1 MGTHKI
7 YIGGR
12 LMKES
17 NMKNSCCV
25 YFMGWNHVNLFLWDQ
40 YLCWFFNRV
49 GNENA
54 QQVRYYCSLLL
65 DIASPFFLVA
75 SVSF

>member
-7 YIGGR
+7 SIGGR
-12 LMKES
+12 LMNES
-17 NMKNSCCV
+17 NMKNSCIFYGLEPCEFV
-25 YFMGWNHVNLFLWDQ
+25 SLGSIFVLV
-40 YLCWFFNRV
+40 FNRV

-65 DIASPFFLVA
+65 DIASPFL
-75 SVSF
+75 